1 MNAELKFEDISFE
14 EQKDKLVIN
23 FLKIF
28 QTEIEKSKLEKIGNF
43 KIEDNKI
50 IFSNS
55 SKETAE
61 RKFNRILAASFEN
74 LKNKLSGK
82 KAIYIHKNSGIPL
95 IGNLEF
101 GIVDRNTSL
110 IELRP
115 MTSCNLDCVFCS
127 VDESKR
133 CVDFVVEKDYLVEEF
148 KKLVEFKQCDNIEAH
163 IGTQGEPLLYEP
175 LADLV
180 RDLRKLKQVKKFSI
194 NTNATLLTK
203 KKADELIDAGLTNF
217 NISLNAIDENI
228 AKKMANK
235 SSYSVKNILEIAE
248 YVAKKGANVRLSPV
262 WVNTMNDKEIEKIIL
277 FAKKIGAK
285 LGIQNFL
292 EYKFGKKPAKQLDFE
307 EFFKRLKGL
316 EKKHNAKLILS
327 SDDFNIQYTKK
338 LPKPAD
344 KGDIIKAEIKFPGR
358 LKKEM
363 IGVFDNRTITLTNCT
378 KSIGATVKARILRSK
393 HNIFMGI
400 CI

>member
-14 EQKDKLVIN
+14 EKEDKIIVN

-28 QTEIEKSKLEKIGNF
+28 QTEIEKSKLEKIGKF

-50 IFSNS
+50 IFSNT

-61 RKFNRILAASFEN
+61 RKFNQMLSQAFEQ
-74 LKNKLSGK
+74 LKNKLNEK

-148 KKLVEFKQCDNIEAH
+148 KKLVEFKQCENIEAH

-180 RDLRKLKQVKKFSI
+180 RDLRRLKQVKKFSI

-203 KKADELIDAGLTNF
+203 KKADELIEAGLTNF
-217 NISLNAIDENI
+217 NISLNAINEEL
-228 AKKMANK
+228 AKKLANK
-235 SSYSVKNILEIAE
+235 SSYNVKSILDIAE
-248 YVAKKGANVRLSPV
+248 YISKKGANVRLSPV
-262 WVNTMNDKEIEKIIL
+262 WVNTMNDKEIEKIVQ
-277 FAKKIGAK
+277 FAKKINAK

-307 EFFKRLKGL
+307 EFFKRLKEL
-316 EKKHNAKLILS
+316 EKKHNVKLILS

-344 KGDIIKAEIKFPGR
+344 KGDIVKVEIKFPGR
-358 LKKEM
+358 LKNEM
-363 IGVFDNRTITLTNCT
+363 IGVFDDRTITLADCN
-378 KSIGATVKARILRSK
+378 KQIGATVKARILRSK

-400 CI
+400 CV